1 MMKATSKEDK
11 AMWECYRLL
20 YENSNPQA
28 NFDELV
34 ENAEFNERG
43 QKVIDFDSYEIEEGK
58 FFEIMD
64 DVIKRNKIKGYR
76 AQAFSN
82 SVLLGCSPK
91 FKKSI
96 GNNIQDEQ

>member
-43 QKVIDFDSYEIEEGK
+43 QKVIDFDSYEIEESK

-76 AQAFSN
+76 I
-82 SVLLGCSPK
+82 CH
-91 FKKSI
+91 
-96 GNNIQDEQ
+96 

>member
-1 MMKATSKEDK
+1 MKATSKEDK

-43 QKVIDFDSYEIEEGK
+43 QKVIDFDSYEIEEEK
-58 FFEIMD
+58 FYEIME
-64 DVIKRNKIKGYR
+64 VVLIANKIKGYR
-76 AQAFSN
+76 AQAFRN

>member
-43 QKVIDFDSYEIEEGK
+43 QKVIDFDSYEIEESK

-64 DVIKRNKIKGYR
+64 DVIKRKHFEYMYLK
-76 AQAFSN
+76 FT
-82 SVLLGCSPK
+82 LLKNVEP
-91 FKKSI
+91 
-96 GNNIQDEQ
+96 E